1 MHSLTVHDIQKLSD
15 DAVSIS
21 INIPEDLK
29 SDFQYISGQYI
40 TIEADIN
47 GESVRRAYSICS
59 ASHEEHV
66 RVGVKRVEGGKMSN
80 YLVNTLKAGN
90 ELNVMVP
97 EGRFILKPDADKSR
111 DHYFFAAGSGITPIL
126 SMIKSVLEDEPK
138 STCYLL
144 YGNRDETSIMFK
156 DELES
161 LVHKYKDQLHIMNS
175 LSQPQA
181 GKKKGISG
189 LFSAKS
195 LSWLGLTGRLDADK
209 VAKFMAEYP
218 GENMVKDH
226 FICGPGN
233 MIESIG
239 EALTARGV
247 DKKSIHKEFFSSPD
261 DKKSTTASAPSTN
274 GMKKLT
280 VHLEGEVFDLEIASD
295 KNIVDALVEIGKD
308 VPYSCSSGACSTCM
322 AMLTKGKVEMES
334 YLALDD
340 EEVAQGYILACQACL
355 VSDEAEVNFDL

>member
-1 MHSLTVHDIQKLSD
+1 MYVLTVHDIQQLSQ

-21 INIPEDLK
+21 LNITEDIK
-29 SDFQYISGQYI
+29 EQFNYISGQYI

-59 ASHEEHV
+59 ANFETHI

-80 YLVNTLKAGN
+80 YLVNTLKAGDKI
-90 ELNVMVP
+90 NVLAP

-144 YGNRDETSIMFK
+144 YGNRDESSIMFQ
-156 DELES
+156 DELTELQS
-161 LVHKYKDQLHIMNS
+161 KYKDQLYVMHS
-175 LSQPQA
+175 LSQA
-181 GKKKGISG
+181 TSKKGISG
-189 LFSAKS
+189 LFGSKS
-195 LSWLGLTGRLDADK
+195 SSWSGWKGRLDAEK
-209 VAKFMAEYP
+209 VSKFMSDYP
-218 GENMVKDH
+218 GENMGKEH

-233 MIESIG
+233 MIESIN
-239 EALTARGV
+239 EALIARGV
-247 DKKSIHKEFFSSPD
+247 DKKSIYKEFFSSPD
-261 DKKSTTASAPSTN
+261 DKKSGTISAANSNNLKDLQVKLN
-274 GMKKLT
+274 GEEFSLK
-280 VHLEGEVFDLEIASD
+280 IAAD
-295 KNIVDALVEIGKD
+295 MTIVDALVELGKD

-334 YLALDD
+334 SFALDED
-340 EEVAQGYILACQACL
+340 EIEEGYILACQACL
-355 VSDEAEVNFDL
+355 VSDEAVVDFDM